1 MLHEIGVFSFKCV
14 LLFTVV
20 LFCTLEKACAFCFL
34 VLKTDGYKPARQILN
49 GELLRLTVNKIQLRS
64 KMFYLKCI
72 YVAVVVHGRYYI
84 GVHVLC
90 SRADM
95 PGQSHSLVF
104 THINDE

>member
-1 MLHEIGVFSFKCV
+1 
-14 LLFTVV
+14 
-20 LFCTLEKACAFCFL
+20 
-34 VLKTDGYKPARQILN
+34 
-49 GELLRLTVNKIQLRS
+49 
-64 KMFYLKCI
+64 MFYLKCI